1 MATNTLME
9 ANMDIDGLHATV
21 TERTLQFL
29 KKKRHDMLIDG
40 AWREGHDGNWLEVLN
55 PANEQLI
62 AEVPSGGPADIDRA
76 VTAARRA
83 FDHDPWSRMRPSER
97 QRLLL
102 RLADL
107 IEDNAQ
113 TMAEIESFDNG
124 KSVQMALAV
133 DVALSIDFLRYMAG
147 WATKIEGSTLDVSV
161 PYAMQGEFFA
171 YTRRE
176 AVGVV
181 AAIVPW
187 NFPLLVAVWKLGPAL
202 ATGCT
207 VVLKPAEQTPLSA
220 LFLGQL
226 VQEAGFPDG
235 VVNIVTGDGPG
246 AGAPLTQHPMVNKIT
261 FTGSTEVGRLIGRT
275 AMDNMTR
282 VTLELGGKSPVVV
295 LEDCDPDAAAA
306 GAANAIFFN
315 HGQVCCAGSRLYVQ
329 RKMFDKV
336 VAGVAHIAE
345 SMQLGHGLDPN
356 AQMGPLV
363 SREQMQRVCDY
374 IDIGRQE
381 GADLVTGGGRAGEQG
396 YFVKPTV
403 FAGSRHDL
411 RIVQEE
417 IFGPVLV
424 AMPYDD
430 LDEVASWVND
440 TPYGLGASIWSNNL
454 SKVQRLIP
462 KIRAGT
468 VWVNCHSMLDSSVP
482 FGGFKQSGI
491 GREMGR
497 ASLDAYLESKSVF
510 MAI

>member
-1 MATNTLME
+1 MDNT
-9 ANMDIDGLHATV
+9 GLRALLAQKT
-21 TERTLQFL
+21 RQFL
-29 KKKRHDMLIDG
+29 DTQRHKMLINGEWVTGRD
-40 AWREGHDGNWLEVLN
+40 DLWLDVIN
-55 PANEQLI
+55 PANEQRI
-62 AEVPSGGPADIDRA
+62 AEVPSGGPADIDMA
-76 VTAARRA
+76 VEAAARA
-83 FDHDPWSRMRPSER
+83 FEQGPWSRLRPSER

-102 RLADL
+102 KLADL

-113 TMAEIESFDNG
+113 TMAEIESLDNG
-124 KSVQMALAV
+124 KSVHIALAV
-133 DVALSIDFLRYMAG
+133 DVALTIDFLRYMAG
-147 WATKIEGSTLDVSV
+147 WATKIEGTTIEVSV
-161 PYAMQGEFFA
+161 PYAMKGEFFA

-176 AVGVV
+176 PAGVV

-187 NFPLLVAVWKLGPAL
+187 NFPLLVAAWKLGPAL
-202 ATGCT
+202 AAGCT

-220 LFLGQL
+220 LFLGELIQ
-226 VQEAGFPDG
+226 QAGFPPG
-235 VVNIVTGDGPG
+235 VVNIVTGDGPD
-246 AGAPLTQHPMVNKIT
+246 AGAPLTQHPLVNKIS
-261 FTGSTEVGRLIGRT
+261 FTGSTEVGKLIGKT

-295 LEDCDPDAAAA
+295 LDDCDPDAAAA

-315 HGQVCCAGSRLYVQ
+315 HGQVCCAGSRLYVH
-329 RKMFDKV
+329 RKMFDRV
-336 VAGVAHIAE
+336 VSEVGRIADA
-345 SMQLGHGLDPN
+345 MQLGHGLDPN

-363 SREQMQRVCDY
+363 SREQMDRVCGY
-374 IDIGRQE
+374 IDIGRTE
-381 GADLVTGGGRAGEQG
+381 GAHLVAGGGRAGNTG

-403 FAGSRHDL
+403 FAGSRQSL

-430 LDEVASWVND
+430 LDDVAAWVND

-462 KIRAGT
+462 KIKAGT

-482 FGGFKQSGI
+482 FGGFKQSGF

-510 MAI
+510 MAV

>member
-1 MATNTLME
+1 M
-9 ANMDIDGLHATV
+9 NMNELHTV
-21 TERTLQFL
+21 VSAKASAFL
-29 KKKRHDMLIDG
+29 RRQRHQMLIDG
-40 AWREGHDGNWLEVLN
+40 AWVDGGGQHLQVLN
-55 PANEQLI
+55 PANEELI
-62 AEVPSGGPADIDRA
+62 AEVPAGDVRDIDRA
-76 VTAARRA
+76 VRAARTA
-83 FDHDPWSRMRPSER
+83 FEDGPWSKMRPAER

-107 IEDNAQ
+107 IERDAQ
-113 TMAEIESFDNG
+113 TIAEIESIDNG

-133 DVALSIDFLRYMAG
+133 DVALAIDFFRYMAG
-147 WATKIEGSTLDVSV
+147 WATKIEGSTVDVSV
-161 PYAMQGEFFA
+161 PYAMQQEFVA

-176 AVGVV
+176 PVGVV

-187 NFPLLVAVWKLGPAL
+187 NFPLLIAAWKLGPAL

-220 LFLGQL
+220 LFLGEL
-226 VQEAGFPDG
+226 ILEAGFPAG
-235 VVNIVTGDGPG
+235 VVNIVTGDGPN
-246 AGAPLTQHPMVNKIT
+246 AGAPLTRHPLVNKIS
-261 FTGSTEVGRLIGRT
+261 FTGSTEVGKLIGKS

-282 VTLELGGKSPVVV
+282 ITLELGGKSPVVV
-295 LEDCDPDAAAA
+295 LDDCDPEAAAA
-306 GAANAIFFN
+306 GAAQAIFFN

-336 VAGVAHIAE
+336 VSGVAEIAAA
-345 SMQLGHGLDPN
+345 MPLGHGLDPN

-363 SREQMQRVCDY
+363 SREQMERVCNY
-374 IDIGRQE
+374 IDIGRSE
-381 GADLVTGGGRAGEQG
+381 GAELVTGGGRAGDHG

-403 FAGSRHDL
+403 FAGKRQDL
-411 RIVQEE
+411 RVAREE

-430 LDEVASWVND
+430 LDEVARWVND

-454 SKVQRLIP
+454 SKVHRLIP
-462 KIRAGT
+462 KIKAGT
-468 VWVNCHSMLDSSVP
+468 VWVNCHSMLDVSVP
-482 FGGFKQSGI
+482 FGGYKQSGF

-510 MAI
+510 MAV